1 MVAIKKVA
9 IGEIPLKNVAHFP
22 EWGQTQ
28 DIREKMKNADN
39 WETAILDSAKRFVVG
54 KRVDGQSLSQYKPW
68 AIEKAVVGEV
78 NIKNF
83 FDGSL
88 LIETSN
94 LMQAKSLVEIK
105 EIDGLAVEFNMHA
118 KLNQSKAVF
127 RDWDMTHWD
136 LEEMKRE
143 LASQKVIDIVNLKV
157 KNTDVNN
164 RMKNQA
170 DDTKQPE
177 WISSPVFIFTFDLP
191 ERPQFI
197 KIGYR
202 VIRTNVYV
210 PKPVRCFSCQRFGH
224 VSARCVG
231 DAVCGRCAEKNH
243 DPNPCKEQIKCANC
257 GDAHIAS
264 SKSCPIFKKEQK
276 IQEIKVTERIT
287 YKAAKVRYESLC
299 SGEFGKSYAEVSRN
313 NRGCTTCNC
322 ECVGKT
328 RLGVPPESRYEEY
341 QDAGVIKDTQEES
354 SHSLSPSFMKNPDE
368 SNPERVE
375 EDKQQTDH
383 MEISDAS
390 TSSTNTRPTI
400 IRENSAK
407 TRTQRKIQKQ
417 MNKKMLRS
425 KNSVTA
431 TTGVISLNKTT
442 MGTKPKGAKIDID
455 QNY

>member
-9 IGEIPLKNVAHFP
+9 IGETPLKNVAHFP

-68 AIEKAVVGEV
+68 AIEKALSV
-78 NIKNF
+78 
-83 FDGSL
+83 
-88 LIETSN
+88 
-94 LMQAKSLVEIK
+94 AKSLVEIK

-118 KLNQSKAVF
+118 KLNQSKAVI

-328 RLGVPPESRYEEY
+328 RLGVPPESRYEGY
-341 QDAGVIKDTQEES
+341 QDAGVIEDTQEES

-383 MEISDAS
+383 MEISDIVTPPRE
-390 TSSTNTRPTI
+390 TS
-400 IRENSAK
+400 
-407 TRTQRKIQKQ
+407 
-417 MNKKMLRS
+417 L
-425 KNSVTA
+425 
-431 TTGVISLNKTT
+431 
-442 MGTKPKGAKIDID
+442 
-455 QNY
+455 